1 MVRYPYF
8 LFEMGLLPALDC
20 LLYSFLYCYF
30 LWRRCGLC
38 SRNML
43 AYLFR
48 ESICAVHGL
57 NCHNQLLERCSD
69 RVELALKSVDAW
81 VRSRWDGSAGWGVF
95 ALFEAGLLCAVIV
108 LLEAVAAVHGLAA
121 IRTEWHL
128 ALLMAAIAL
137 GVIELSLALRPVVSS
152 FMERAAVSSAET
164 VVLLEFGHGVYR
176 LVSIRQ
182 LIYGLVVKMSARM
195 PNKP

>member
-1 MVRYPYF
+1 
-8 LFEMGLLPALDC
+8 MGLLPALDC

-128 ALLMAAIAL
+128 ALLMA
-137 GVIELSLALRPVVSS
+137 GFALRGPKIS
-152 FMERAAVSSAET
+152 
-164 VVLLEFGHGVYR
+164 L
-176 LVSIRQ
+176 
-182 LIYGLVVKMSARM
+182 GLGPACPPFFVKG
-195 PNKP
+195 